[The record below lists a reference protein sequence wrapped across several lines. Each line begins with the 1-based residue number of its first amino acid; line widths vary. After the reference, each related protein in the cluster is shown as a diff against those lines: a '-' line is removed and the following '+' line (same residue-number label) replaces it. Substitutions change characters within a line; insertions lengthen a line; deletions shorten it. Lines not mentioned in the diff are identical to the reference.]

1 MPTKNGRGFA
11 GMDPKRQK
19 EIASLGGKAAHK
31 SGNAH
36 EWSSAEARKAGR
48 LGGIA
53 AHQRANTSKSTEGT
67 AAPPPPEAGEAATQ
81 MENKETKED
90 PKRVRA
96 TAEDMG
102 REHGSPA
109 YGDDEEDRRA
119 TASQA
124 RSSMTEQDY
133 R

>member
-53 AHQRANTSKSTEGT
+53 AHQRSNTSKQTDPN
-67 AAPPPPEAGEAATQ
+67 APPQTPETEASTQ

-96 TAEDMG
+96 TTEDMG
-102 REHGSPA
+102 QHGSPS

-119 TASQA
+119 TASQD
-124 RSSMTEQDY
+124 RSSMNEQDY